1 MSYICHLTAARIEKK
16 NRESLEEYKRM
27 VEAKRRAKE
36 RLENPDPCRGFGHHV
51 PIFTMEN
58 EENYKKA
65 VERMKHMTEW

>member
-1 MSYICHLTAARIEKK
+1 
-16 NRESLEEYKRM
+16 M

-51 PIFTMEN
+51 PIFT

-65 VERMKHMTEW
+65 MENVERMKHMTEW